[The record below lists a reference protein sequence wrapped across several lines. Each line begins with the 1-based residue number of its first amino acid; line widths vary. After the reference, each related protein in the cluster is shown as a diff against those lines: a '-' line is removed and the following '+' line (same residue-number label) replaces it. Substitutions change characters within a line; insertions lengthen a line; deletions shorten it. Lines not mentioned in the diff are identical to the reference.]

1 MLNSAQIN
9 REEDVKV
16 LIATSFVAAL
26 ALSPLTQQAQA
37 QSVADFYRGK
47 NLIILVGSGAGG
59 GYDTYSRT
67 LARYWPKHIPGNPNI
82 VVQNMPGANGV
93 TMMNHL
99 VNGAPKDGTVV
110 GSPFGANVTEP
121 VIDQGRI
128 TKYDSREVNWIGNIS
143 PQYNACFVRKD
154 SKVKTLE
161 DAMKIE
167 THISATGANSNSS
180 VMANVYNTL
189 IGTKFKTVM
198 GYSSAE
204 QILAIERKEVDGTC
218 VSYDSLLA
226 SQPRLIERDE
236 ITWLIVLNT
245 EPVKELPG
253 TPPATKFAKTEQD
266 RQMLELLIARNLL
279 GRPYVMAKG
288 VPGDRVAALRTAF
301 MATMSDP
308 DYLDEAKKIRMAVN
322 PVDHVFMEKMVS
334 GVYKIPQ
341 DVVRKTMEL
350 TKEN

>member
-1 MLNSAQIN
+1 MGNGLKGSLLMLSAF
-9 REEDVKV
+9 V
-16 LIATSFVAAL
+16 ATSAI
-26 ALSPLTQQAQA
+26 AQTG
-37 QSVADFYRGK
+37 VADFYRGK
-47 NLIILVGSGAGG
+47 NLTILVGSGVGG

-82 VVQNMPGANGV
+82 IVQNMPGANGV
-93 TMMNHL
+93 TMMNYL
-99 VNGAPKDGTVV
+99 VNTAPKDGLVI
-110 GSPFGANVTEP
+110 GSPFAANVTEP
-121 VIDQGRI
+121 VVDQGRI
-128 TKYDSREVNWIGNIS
+128 TKFDSREVNWIGNIA

-154 SKVKTLE
+154 SPTKTLE
-161 DAMKIE
+161 DAQKRE

-180 VMANVYNTL
+180 VMANVYNAL
-189 IGTKFKTVM
+189 IGTKFKVVM

-226 SQPRLIERDE
+226 SFPGLIQRDE

-245 EPVKELPG
+245 ESVPELPG
-253 TPPATKFAKTEQD
+253 TPPATKFATTEQD

-288 VPGDRVAALRTAF
+288 VPAERVEALRASF
-301 MATMSDP
+301 METMKDT
-308 DYLDEAKKIRMAVN
+308 DFLEEAKKLRMAIS
-322 PVDHVFMEKMVS
+322 PVDHVAMEKMVD
-334 GVYKIPQ
+334 GVYKIPP